1 MKTVM
6 SLDRKTLEKIIID
19 DLVEFYGYHPS
30 ILRRHLEDKKSFATT
45 IRDMAVFT
53 VKEFAKQKDIQL
65 NITGTRLTKRKV
77 TVILDSELSQ
87 EQLNDFVI
95 KNTWRVRF
103 LGNLYYFAKGYNTDA
118 DTAISEFFF
127 ELWHKD
133 RDIFSRNVYDA
144 INQTMIE
151 FVKSDTVNVHAQY
164 RGVVLAVPKDIFFG
178 NRYNVIEYFEKSE
191 QQGLI
196 RMDEPTPDNTEVTCV
211 SYD

>member
-1 MKTVM
+1 MKTTL
-6 SLDRKTLEKIIID
+6 SLQRDILEKLLIL
-19 DLVEFYGYHPS
+19 DLSKSYGYHPLT
-30 ILRRHLEDKKSFATT
+30 LRRHLEEDKSFVATL
-45 IRDMAVFT
+45 RDMATFT
-53 VKEFAKQKDIQL
+53 VKQFAEQKNVQL
-65 NITGTRLTKRKV
+65 KITGTRLTKRKI

-87 EQLNDFVI
+87 EQLDDFVI

-103 LGNLYYFAKGYNTDA
+103 LGNLYYFAMGYDTNA

-127 ELWHKD
+127 ALQHDD

-144 INQTMIE
+144 INQTMLE

-164 RGVVLAVPKDIFFG
+164 RGVILAVPEDIFFG
-178 NRYNVIEYFEKSE
+178 NRYNVIEYFEKTE

-196 RMDEPTPDNTEVTCV
+196 KMDEPTPANTEVTCV

>member
-1 MKTVM
+1 M
-6 SLDRKTLEKIIID
+6 SYLSLQRKLLEKFLIL
-19 DLVEFYGYHPS
+19 DLTKSYGYDS
-30 ILRRHLEDKKSFATT
+30 IVLRRHLEDEKSFVATL
-45 IRDMAVFT
+45 RDMAVFT

-65 NITGTRLTKRKV
+65 NITGSRLTKHKV
-77 TVILDSELSQ
+77 TVIIDSELSQ

-103 LGNLYYFAKGYNTDA
+103 LGNLYHFAKGYNTDA